1 MWYMER
7 QGVTQWK
14 VTIEFDRVYDPDHFE
29 EDIRTCLAGTLNTN
43 PVAIFG
49 PCGVTVE
56 RVDGE

>member
-1 MWYMER
+1 MER